1 MDARTDT
8 PRHLDILGIGEPF
21 ATRWRLSLVFGL
33 LVYVGY
39 RPIFGAPAGDR
50 ANCGGLGWVIDPDGN
65 VLASTSQEQPYVAVD
80 I

>member
-1 MDARTDT
+1 MPTKEKMDARTDT

-39 RPIFGAPAGDR
+39 RPIFGAQPA
-50 ANCGGLGWVIDPDGN
+50 I
-65 VLASTSQEQPYVAVD
+65 EQIAEG
-80 I
+80 